1 MSQPPTDPAEPSSQ
15 PAVPG
20 SQPAVPGQPAAED
33 AGYDRYAQGAAVPP
47 PQGGA
52 VPPPQDEPGGAGSA
66 LPSPATSSPPGPA
79 LAAGDNDAPAPP
91 GPAGYGPA
99 PSDYPPAE
107 PFGGAGSALPSSGPP
122 AEQPTVALP
131 MSAAPMSGPPTAGVP
146 TPGPPTA
153 GPPTAGPPMFG
164 VPYGAGPARARPG
177 RTMLI
182 LAVVA
187 GLLFI
192 TGAVMT
198 GLFLNTAG
206 DLNRAEKQLS
216 QRDATI
222 AANTEELDEVKVD
235 LLRTQD
241 ALANAQQDLTGTQ
254 NDRDEQARQ
263 KEVIATCLDR
273 LTTALAAAAIGDR
286 KAHEKANEDLEEV
299 CAEAE
304 NYL

>member
-1 MSQPPTDPAEPSSQ
+1 MSRPPTDPAEPSSQ

-20 SQPAVPGQPAAED
+20 QPTADD
-33 AGYDRYAQGAAVPP
+33 AGHDRYAPGAADPS
-47 PQGGA
+47 PQGTAG
-52 VPPPQDEPGGAGSA
+52 PSPQDAPGVAGPG
-66 LPSPATSSPPGPA
+66 LPSPAPFSPPADPA
-79 LAAGDNDAPAPP
+79 LAAGDDAAPSLQ

-99 PSDYPPAE
+99 PSGYPPAAS
-107 PFGGAGSALPSSGPP
+107 FGGAGSAPPSSGPP
-122 AEQPTVALP
+122 VEQPTVALP
-131 MSAAPMSGPPTAGVP
+131 MSGAPMSGPPTVG
-146 TPGPPTA
+146 G
-153 GPPTAGPPMFG
+153 PTAGPPMFG
-164 VPYGAGPARARPG
+164 VPYGAGPASARPG
-177 RTMLI
+177 RTVLI
-182 LAVVA
+182 LAVAA

-192 TGAVMT
+192 VGGVMT
-198 GLFLNTAG
+198 GLFLSTAG

-241 ALANAQQDLTGTQ
+241 ALANARQDLTGTQ

-286 KAHEKANEDLEEV
+286 KAHEKATEDLEEV

-304 NYL
+304 GYL

>member
-1 MSQPPTDPAEPSSQ
+1 
-15 PAVPG
+15 
-20 SQPAVPGQPAAED
+20 
-33 AGYDRYAQGAAVPP
+33 
-47 PQGGA
+47 
-52 VPPPQDEPGGAGSA
+52 
-66 LPSPATSSPPGPA
+66 
-79 LAAGDNDAPAPP
+79 
-91 GPAGYGPA
+91 
-99 PSDYPPAE
+99 
-107 PFGGAGSALPSSGPP
+107 
-122 AEQPTVALP
+122 
-131 MSAAPMSGPPTAGVP
+131 
-146 TPGPPTA
+146 
-153 GPPTAGPPMFG
+153 
-164 VPYGAGPARARPG
+164 
-177 RTMLI
+177 MLI

>member
-47 PQGGA
+47 PQ
-52 VPPPQDEPGGAGSA
+52 DEPGGAGSA

-79 LAAGDNDAPAPP
+79 LADGDNDAPAPP

-107 PFGGAGSALPSSGPP
+107 PFGGAGSASPSSGPP
-122 AEQPTVALP
+122 AGQPTVALP

-153 GPPTAGPPMFG
+153 GPPMFG

-177 RTMLI
+177 RTVLI

>member
-20 SQPAVPGQPAAED
+20 AQPAVPGQPTAED
-33 AGYDRYAQGAAVPP
+33 AEHDRYAQGAAVPP

-52 VPPPQDEPGGAGSA
+52 VPPPQDEPSVAGPA

-79 LAAGDNDAPAPP
+79 LAAGDKDAPAPP

-107 PFGGAGSALPSSGPP
+107 PFGGAGSAPPSSGPP

-146 TPGPPTA
+146 T
-153 GPPTAGPPMFG
+153 AGPPMFG
-164 VPYGAGPARARPG
+164 VPYGAGAASARPG
-177 RTMLI
+177 RTVLI

-216 QRDATI
+216 QQDATI

-286 KAHEKANEDLEEV
+286 KAHEKASEDLEEV
-299 CAEAE
+299 CEEAE
-304 NYL
+304 EYL

>member
-20 SQPAVPGQPAAED
+20 AQPAVPGQPTAED

-52 VPPPQDEPGGAGSA
+52 VPPPQDEPSVAGPA

-79 LAAGDNDAPAPP
+79 LAAGDKDAPAPP

-107 PFGGAGSALPSSGPP
+107 PFGGAGSAPPSSGPP

-146 TPGPPTA
+146 T
-153 GPPTAGPPMFG
+153 AGPPMFG
-164 VPYGAGPARARPG
+164 VPYGAGAASARPG
-177 RTMLI
+177 RTVLI

-216 QRDATI
+216 QQDATI

-286 KAHEKANEDLEEV
+286 KAHEKASEDLEEV
-299 CAEAE
+299 CEEAE
-304 NYL
+304 EYL

>member
-20 SQPAVPGQPAAED
+20 AQPAVPGQPTAED

-52 VPPPQDEPGGAGSA
+52 VPPPQDEPSVAGPA

-79 LAAGDNDAPAPP
+79 LAAGDKDAPAPP

-107 PFGGAGSALPSSGPP
+107 PFGGAGSAPPSSGPP

-146 TPGPPTA
+146 T
-153 GPPTAGPPMFG
+153 AGPPMFG
-164 VPYGAGPARARPG
+164 VPYGAGAASARPG
-177 RTMLI
+177 RTVLI

-286 KAHEKANEDLEEV
+286 KAHEKASEDLEEV
-299 CAEAE
+299 CEEAE
-304 NYL
+304 EYL

>member
-52 VPPPQDEPGGAGSA
+52 VPPPQDEPGVAGPA

-107 PFGGAGSALPSSGPP
+107 PFGGAGSAPPSSGPP
-122 AEQPTVALP
+122 AGQPTVALP

-153 GPPTAGPPMFG
+153 GPPMFG

-177 RTMLI
+177 RTVLI